1 MQREVPGGDW
11 PPKSQPPTWAC
22 LIQTGPGGGCS
33 LPFTPPSCFFIFAFA
48 ERGLRRARAR
58 REYFAPLSSAKEIS
72 DPLAT
77 TPLKKILSFLRGPVA
92 TQPGIKQSGNIQ
104 GPQNFHLFFV
114 PHCMPDSERQKI
126 SGILEVVSWQ
136 RVRARRVASR
146 RALAVPS
153 GDKVRLKL
161 L

>member
-1 MQREVPGGDW
+1 M
-11 PPKSQPPTWAC
+11 PK
-22 LIQTGPGGGCS
+22 
-33 LPFTPPSCFFIFAFA
+33 
-48 ERGLRRARAR
+48 
-58 REYFAPLSSAKEIS
+58 KVS

-153 GDKVRLKL
+153 QQIRKSNLEDSLNKDAHKRRLLLLFECGAVKVHKQSHEISFNQFCDRRPTLAAPNTRPKL
-161 L
+161 